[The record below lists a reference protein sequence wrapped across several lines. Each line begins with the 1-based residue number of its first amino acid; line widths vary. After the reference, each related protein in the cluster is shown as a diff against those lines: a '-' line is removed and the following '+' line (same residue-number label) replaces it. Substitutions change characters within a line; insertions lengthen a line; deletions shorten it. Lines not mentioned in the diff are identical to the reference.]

1 MTRPNRHRI
10 RRQIVELAV
19 GAVGEARAVQ
29 QQLAAPFWERAVPEL
44 EPVFDRAAG
53 PDQLLRLDRLELDL
67 GAIGGAGWA
76 AEFRRKLVAELT
88 RSLAQFTAV
97 SEGRGDP
104 RPAEGWRQFLFFVA
118 HGRLPWW
125 TTTLQ

>member
-44 EPVFDRAAG
+44 EDVFDRAAG
-53 PDQLLRLDRLELDL
+53 P
-67 GAIGGAGWA
+67 A
-76 AEFRRKLVAELT
+76 
-88 RSLAQFTAV
+88 LA
-97 SEGRGDP
+97 
-104 RPAEGWRQFLFFVA
+104 
-118 HGRLPWW
+118 GRLAAVFDEVAAHV
-125 TTTLQ
+125 